1 MYGRTLKLL
10 AMTSFIASGAAACG
24 FASPGYDGTAYA
36 CATTAPLCPPGF
48 SCQDG
53 LCRTGNIA
61 PDPPDAPRAP
71 PAFDAAVGVPDAG
84 PPVTATFGER
94 PDADHRDVT
103 IDTTITDAKPDVNNG
118 SDDHD
123 AIDASPVASTL
134 MRFDLS
140 AIPPGA
146 IVTAASLDVVVNDPI
161 ESGTFRLLP
170 LTEAWTEDGATFL
183 ERQAGVPWTAPGA
196 AAPSSD
202 PTRVLG
208 EIAARAIEPI
218 TITLDPAV
226 VQAWVTAPAENDGF
240 VWISTSPDGRGGQ
253 IRSREYAVPL
263 LRPLLRVTY
272 QP

>member
-1 MYGRTLKLL
+1 
-10 AMTSFIASGAAACG
+10 MTWFIASGAAGCG
-24 FASPGYDGTAYA
+24 FASPGYDGTSYA
-36 CATTAPLCPPGF
+36 CAATAPLCPPGF
-48 SCQDG
+48 TCEGGQ
-53 LCRTGNIA
+53 CRQGDIA
-61 PDPPDAPRAP
+61 PDPPDAPLAP
-71 PAFDAAVGVPDAG
+71 PAFDATITVPDAA

-94 PDADHRDVT
+94 PDADHQNVT
-103 IDTTITDAKPDVNNG
+103 IDTTITDADPTANDG
-118 SDDHD
+118 ASERD
-123 AIDASPVASTL
+123 AIDASPIASTL
-134 MRFDLS
+134 MRFDLR

-183 ERQAGVPWTAPGA
+183 ERKAGVLWTAPGA
-196 AAPSSD
+196 LTPSSD

-226 VQAWVTAPAENDGF
+226 VQAWVTAPAANDGF

-253 IRSREYAVPL
+253 IRSREYTDAT